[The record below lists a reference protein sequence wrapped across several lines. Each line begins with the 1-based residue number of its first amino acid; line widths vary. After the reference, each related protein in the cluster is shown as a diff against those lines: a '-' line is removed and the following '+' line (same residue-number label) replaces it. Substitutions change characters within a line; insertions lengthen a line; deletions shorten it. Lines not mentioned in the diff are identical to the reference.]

1 MMDKKEFAMKN
12 IRIGKLV
19 ILITMLLGLGANLY
33 SQAGGQQQ
41 QPQQPQGNT
50 GNQAADQGKKNVA
63 ALEDILLNDFEN
75 SEDWRAQSTTPLG
88 DTKIKKVIQVGPIED
103 VTNPNEITPDEKGR
117 FVEGQNHV
125 LGVKTFYVER
135 GFDRVEVRPPHEYI
149 VQGIAR
155 QMSIWALGRQFRH
168 TLYVK
173 LRDYRG
179 ELHTLRIGRLDF
191 FGWRKMSITIPGWL
205 PQSTRYALLD
215 KNLHFVSLYTVCDK
229 KEVPGQF
236 YFYVDDLRMKVDKTD
251 TEYPGSQI
259 KDIW

>member
-1 MMDKKEFAMKN
+1 MKN

-19 ILITMLLGLGANLY
+19 ILITMFLGLWSVYA
-33 SQAGGQQQ
+33 QAGGQQ
-41 QPQQPQGNT
+41 PQTNT
-50 GNQAADQGKKNVA
+50 GNQATDANQTNQASQAKNSTSV
-63 ALEDILLNDFEN
+63 LEDILLNDFEN
-75 SEDWRAQSTTPLG
+75 AEDWKAVSTTPLG

-103 VTNPNEITPDEKGR
+103 AANPGDITADEKSR
-117 FVEGQNHV
+117 FVDGQNHV
-125 LGVKTFYVER
+125 LGVKTFYVDR
-135 GFDRVEVRPPHEYI
+135 GFDRVEVKPPHEYI
-149 VQGIAR
+149 VHGIAR
-155 QMSIWALGRQFRH
+155 QMSVWALGRQFRH
-168 TLYVK
+168 TLFVK

-229 KEVPGQF
+229 KEVPGEF